1 MTLDPSKSTICIP
14 SRCIKLACNN
24 ISEALTC
31 VYNQSLIQ
39 GIVPEALKISKVTPV
54 DKGGEV
60 FDPFNYRPISTLS
73 CFTQVFEKLV
83 YKQLLNHVKKYSILY
98 QYQFGFQKG
107 KSTEQAILEITDN
120 LKNAIDDNLFT
131 CGVFL
136 DFAKAFDTA
145 NHMILLAKLE
155 KYGVRGIPLQ
165 WFTSYLTNRQ
175 QYVSLGNVQSTNQ
188 TVKCGIPQ
196 GSALGPLLFLI
207 YINDIPKCSNKLN
220 FRLFA
225 DDTNIFI
232 SSRSYS
238 ELETI
243 INEELVRVKE
253 WCDLNKLSLNIKKTN
268 YMIIKSPKK
277 KLANAI
283 EIKINNNDGT
293 STILE
298 RKDCVKYLGVLIDDK
313 ISWNFHISYICSR
326 ISKNTGI
333 FYKLR
338 SYLSLQQLKQ
348 LYYSLIYPYIT
359 YAILAWEVP
368 TKHLR
373 FISNRIISSD

>member
-1 MTLDPSKSTICIP
+1 MTWKLIETLINKKNNNRSSISKLINNNNCYTDKISICNQLNSHFINIGPNLAEKIQTQDNTDPIKYITHSLPNSFMFRAIHEHEVKDLIMALDLSKSTIGIP

-60 FDPFNYRPISTLS
+60 FDPFNYRPISTRS

-120 LKNAIDDNLFT
+120 LKNAIDNNLFT
-131 CGVFL
+131 FGVFL
-136 DFAKAFDTA
+136 DFAKAFDTV
-145 NHMILLAKLE
+145 NHMVLLAKLE

-188 TVKCGIPQ
+188 NAV
-196 GSALGPLLFLI
+196 FL
-207 YINDIPKCSNKLN
+207 K
-220 FRLFA
+220 
-225 DDTNIFI
+225 
-232 SSRSYS
+232 
-238 ELETI
+238 
-243 INEELVRVKE
+243 VV
-253 WCDLNKLSLNIKKTN
+253 
-268 YMIIKSPKK
+268 
-277 KLANAI
+277 
-283 EIKINNNDGT
+283 
-293 STILE
+293 
-298 RKDCVKYLGVLIDDK
+298 
-313 ISWNFHISYICSR
+313 H
-326 ISKNTGI
+326 
-333 FYKLR
+333 
-338 SYLSLQQLKQ
+338 
-348 LYYSLIYPYIT
+348 
-359 YAILAWEVP
+359 
-368 TKHLR
+368 
-373 FISNRIISSD
+373 